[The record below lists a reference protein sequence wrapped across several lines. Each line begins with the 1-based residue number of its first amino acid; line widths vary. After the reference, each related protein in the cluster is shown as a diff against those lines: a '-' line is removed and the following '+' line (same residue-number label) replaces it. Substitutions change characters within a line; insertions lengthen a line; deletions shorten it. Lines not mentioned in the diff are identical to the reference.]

1 MQHKSN
7 HFMKLAASLLLFSII
22 MGGCDDHESFILQEY
37 PEVNV
42 GLPPTIYVVKGV
54 PVTLKQNNSSISD
67 SDILYFESAGQF
79 ISCKVDRASEDS
91 FTFTVPSGLDDGL
104 YNVFIKQ
111 GLKRTQIGS
120 VQIKFITKDIKI
132 NEGTTI
138 YGVIETE
145 DGSPL
150 EGVVVSDGRIC
161 TVTDSNGVYQ
171 LESDKKH
178 GVVFYSVPSGY
189 EAEGNGVFPLIY
201 DKLVMSGEF
210 PEYHSFKLNKVD
222 NQDNFKLLL
231 FGDMHLA
238 KRSNDLEQF
247 RKFSEDVAKYQA
259 QHPSEKIYA
268 ATLGD
273 LSWDQHWS
281 KGYDLSDFVN
291 TANSNFKNL
300 VLYNVIG
307 NHDHDPNSIAS
318 NFDATNPF
326 ITNIAPAWYSFNIGA
341 AHFIVIDDIDCE
353 GYDGIKDRP
362 YKEKLYGDQVEW
374 LARDISYVDPSS
386 PVYVLTHCPV
396 FLQNADLPDNFY
408 LYLNLNR
415 GGPEILE
422 ILKGREVHFVTGHM
436 HEQHTMLPTD
446 IPAKDYG
453 FPLYEHNIP
462 AVCADWWYS
471 GYYTPGVHVCT
482 DGTPAGYAIFD
493 FKGKEMTWSYKGTG
507 RNEKELF
514 RAYDMNNVD
523 FTYALSEFKNLTDK
537 NVIKEFERRYV
548 TPYSDGKLKNKVLVN
563 FWNWNSDCKIEAKTV
578 DGQSLAIS
586 RCSAWDPLSILALT
600 IPYWDRN
607 ELTSVPGTATRY
619 RQHFFLIDCPDETSD
634 IIITGTDKFGN
645 VYSFEMRR
653 PFAFNAAQYK
663 VK

>member
-7 HFMKLAASLLLFSII
+7 HFMKLAALLLTFLFF
-22 MGGCDDHESFILQEY
+22 MGGCDDHETFTIQEY

-54 PVTLKQNNSSISD
+54 PITLKQNDGAVSEN
-67 SDILYFESAGQF
+67 DILYFESSGQY
-79 ISCKVDRASEDS
+79 IGCTVEQAAENS
-91 FTFTVPSGLDDGL
+91 FTFKVPSGLEDGV
-104 YNVFIKQ
+104 YKVYIKQ
-111 GLKRTQIGS
+111 GLKRMPIGS
-120 VQIKFITKDIKI
+120 VQIRFITKDIKI
-132 NEGTTI
+132 DDGTTI
-138 YGVIETE
+138 YGVVETE

-150 EGVVVSDGRIC
+150 EGVVVSDGLIC
-161 TVTDSNGVYQ
+161 TLTDSNGVYQ
-171 LESDKKH
+171 LKSNKKH

-189 EAEGNGVFPLIY
+189 EAENDGVFPKIYEKLI
-201 DKLVMSGEF
+201 MSDEF
-210 PEYHSFKLNKVD
+210 PEYHSFKVRKVGS
-222 NQDNFKLLL
+222 QDNFKLLL

-247 RKFSEDVAKYQA
+247 RSFADDVSKYRAKHSE
-259 QHPSEKIYA
+259 EKIYA

-281 KGYDLSDFVN
+281 KGYDLTDFVN
-291 TANSNFKNL
+291 TANSNFKDL
-300 VLYNVIG
+300 ILYNVIG

-326 ITNIAPAWYSFNIGA
+326 LTNVAPAWYSFNIGA
-341 AHFIVIDDIDCE
+341 VHFVVIDDIDCE

-362 YKEKLYGDQVEW
+362 YKEQIYGDQIEW
-374 LARDISYVDPSS
+374 FARDISYIDPSM
-386 PVYVLTHCPV
+386 PVYVLTHCPI
-396 FLQNADLPDNFY
+396 FLQNANMPDNFY
-408 LYLNLNR
+408 LYVKQGGQELLN
-415 GGPEILE
+415 

-446 IPAKDYG
+446 VPAKDYG
-453 FPLYEHNIP
+453 FPVYEHNIP

-471 GYYTPGVHVCT
+471 GYYTPGAHVCT

-493 FKGKEMTWSYKGTG
+493 FKGKEMKWSYKGTG

-523 FTYALSEFKNLTDK
+523 FTYALSGFKNLTNK
-537 NVIKEFERRYV
+537 NVINEFTNRYV
-548 TPYSDGKLKNKVLVN
+548 TPYSGGKLKNKVLIN
-563 FWNWNSDCKIEAKTV
+563 FWNWNSDCKIEVKTKE
-578 DGQSLAIS
+578 GQLLVAN
-586 RCSAWDPLSILALT
+586 RYKAYDPLSILALT

-607 ELTSVPGTATRY
+607 ELTSVPGTATTL
-619 RQHFFLIDCPDETSD
+619 RQHFFLVDCPDEETD
-634 IIITGTDKFGN
+634 LIITATDKFGN
-645 VYSFEMRR
+645 VYSFEMQR
-653 PFAFNAAQYK
+653 PYAFNANQYK